1 MKQENLPKK
10 AKPTIVN
17 FKKFKESGEIIALF
31 PYVPSD
37 VHGRL
42 CMSYMHVGQH
52 GGAAL
57 PPAGTVKATPEE
69 YAPLVQELESL
80 GYNLQIINKLP
91 SHHVSCE
98 QRRLAL
104 KRMR

>member
-1 MKQENLPKK
+1 MNKPS
-10 AKPTIVN
+10 KPTIVN
-17 FKKFKESGEIIALF
+17 FKKFKESGEVIALF
-31 PYVPSD
+31 PYEPAD
-37 VHGRL
+37 VHGWM

-69 YAPLVQELESL
+69 YASLARELESL
-80 GYNLQIINKLP
+80 GYNLQIISKLP
-91 SHHVSCE
+91 CHHVSCE